1 MAPLAGSTRSTSA
14 FSAAAL
20 CTWNVC
26 QPGAARCQPLP
37 HPPLDTDMRPAGAA
51 PPLHA
56 VTPAVVASAAAKA
69 AAIQA
74 LSAARRTFGIH
85 QVLIQ
90 VDPGNARLSAPA
102 AGGAVRV
109 LSSPNVH
116 RSVTGGSLRSR
127 KSGPK
132 ERASGRR
139 K

>member
-1 MAPLAGSTRSTSA
+1 MAPLAGLTRSISA

-26 QPGAARCQPLP
+26 QPGAARCQLVP
-37 HPPLDTDMRPAGAA
+37 HPPLDTDIRPAGAA

-74 LSAARRTFGIH
+74 RSAARRTFGIH

-90 VDPGNARLSAPA
+90 VDPGNAKDKRPR
-102 AGGAVRV
+102 G
-109 LSSPNVH
+109 
-116 RSVTGGSLRSR
+116 
-127 KSGPK
+127 
-132 ERASGRR
+132 GRR
-139 K
+139 CPGSVLAQRSPLGNRQ

>member
-1 MAPLAGSTRSTSA
+1 MAPLAGLTRSISA

-26 QPGAARCQPLP
+26 QPGAARCQLVP

-74 LSAARRTFGIH
+74 RSAARRTFGIH

-90 VDPGNARLSAPA
+90 VDPGTARISAPSA
-102 AGGAVRV
+102 DGAVRV

-116 RSVTGGSLRSR
+116 RSVTGGSPRSR
-127 KSGPK
+127 KRP
-132 ERASGRR
+132 ADRR
-139 K
+139 PLMS

>member
-1 MAPLAGSTRSTSA
+1 MSDSRFRRRLTYATSA
-14 FSAAAL
+14 VLAAGMAMTSAPCWEARSME
-20 CTWNVC
+20 NVC
-26 QPGAARCQPLP
+26 QPGAARCQLLP

-90 VDPGNARLSAPA
+90 VDPGTARPDL
-102 AGGAVRV
+102 GD
-109 LSSPNVH
+109 
-116 RSVTGGSLRSR
+116 
-127 KSGPK
+127 
-132 ERASGRR
+132 
-139 K
+139 